1 MTRTASGELFA
12 LVESF
17 FIEYLPRQIGA
28 SSHTIRAY
36 RDTLKL
42 LFEFIAQRHDRDLS
56 ALALEALDAIAIA
69 DFLDHIEAHRSNSAS
84 TRNCRRAAI
93 RSFFKHL
100 LRNDLARSMQY
111 SRVLAIPSK
120 KARQRPSTY
129 LEADDVRAIIAKPD
143 RRTHDGWRDY
153 TLLLFLYNCGARA
166 AEVTAVQWV
175 DLQLTSPRQVRLHGK
190 GRKERLL
197 PLWRETAEALH
208 RLRGT
213 TMSTDR
219 QHVFVN
225 HHGQPLTRDG
235 IAYILRKYASSV
247 AKERPTLAQKQ
258 ITPHVLRHSCA
269 VALLQSGTDI
279 TVIRDYLGHAS
290 VGTTGRYIT
299 QSSDETRRHGDVLAA
314 LRDRTSKRQA
324 MEAQAE
330 PSRLPPSTLIDPV
343 VMWSLPRRCYQWVL
357 SMTTATPHK
366 NALQIMRLI

>member
-1 MTRTASGELFA
+1 MTRPAGDELFA
-12 LVESF
+12 FVRSF
-17 FIEYLPRQIGA
+17 FSDYLPCQRGA

-42 LFEFIAQRHDRDLS
+42 LFEYTAQRDDRDVS
-56 ALALEALDAIAIA
+56 ALVLDDLNAKAVTA
-69 DFLDHIEAHRSNSAS
+69 FLDHIESSRSNSAS

-100 LRNDLARSMQY
+100 LRNDLARSIQY

-143 RRTHDGWRDY
+143 RRTPDGWRNY

-166 AEVTAVQWV
+166 AEATAVQWV
-175 DLQLTSPRQVRLHGK
+175 DLQLVPPRQVRLHGK

-197 PLWRETAEALH
+197 PLWHETAGALH
-208 RLRGT
+208 RLRGMT
-213 TMSTDR
+213 TSADQ

-225 HHGQPLTRDG
+225 RHGQPLTRDG
-235 IAYILRKYASSV
+235 IAYILRKYASLV
-247 AKERPTLAQKQ
+247 AKERPTLAHKQ

-290 VGTTGRYIT
+290 VGTTDRYVAT
-299 QSSDETRRHGDVLAA
+299 NLQMK
-314 LRDRTSKRQA
+314 RDA
-324 MEAQAE
+324 METFWRHSGIRPAHTKPWKPKPDLLAFLQ
-330 PSRLPPSTLIDPV
+330 
-343 VMWSLPRRCYQWVL
+343 SL
-357 SMTTATPHK
+357 
-366 NALQIMRLI
+366 